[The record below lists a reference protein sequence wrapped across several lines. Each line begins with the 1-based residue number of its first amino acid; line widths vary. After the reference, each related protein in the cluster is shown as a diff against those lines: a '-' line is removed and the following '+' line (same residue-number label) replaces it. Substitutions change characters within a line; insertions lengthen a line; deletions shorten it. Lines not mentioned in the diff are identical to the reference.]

1 MASRPARG
9 VRIETFA
16 WHRQRH
22 GAGVAP
28 RPGRADRNSCGIA
41 RREERLVVA
50 PRPGRA
56 DRNARSL
63 NAGVDAQLSRPARG
77 VRIETLKKSLIP
89 PLYKVAPRPGR
100 ADRNTSQQTGAAHH
114 DVAPRPGR
122 ADRNSLNS
130 NGVECGNQSRP
141 ARGVR
146 IETTVWLAALLMA
159 DVAPRPG
166 RADRNG
172 AALINSRFCGG
183 SRPARG
189 VRIETVRTGC
199 GCASWVVA
207 PRPGRADR
215 NGDGNNWQG
224 LVPGRAPPGACG

>member
-122 ADRNSLNS
+122 ADRN
-130 NGVECGNQSRP
+130 
-141 ARGVR
+141 
-146 IETTVWLAALLMA
+146 
-159 DVAPRPG
+159 
-166 RADRNG
+166 G